1 MRDSTKTTLW
11 FDRIDTRGH
20 GAPFAEILIAV
31 DQGRLCALDFA
42 GFEARMHALL
52 AKRYKNYDFEEK
64 SNPCGFADCLR
75 SYLNGELTSLDGIP
89 VSTGGTEFQ
98 QQAWAA
104 LRQIPAGRTA
114 TYGEQ
119 AVRIG
124 RPRAVRAI
132 GAANG
137 QNPVAIVVPCHRVIG
152 SSNNLTGYAG
162 GLDTKRWLLS
172 HEGAL

>member
-1 MRDSTKTTLW
+1 MKDGTKTTLW
-11 FDRIDTRGH
+11 FDRIDTRAY
-20 GAPFAEILIAV
+20 GAPFAAILIAV

-52 AKRYKNYDFEEK
+52 AKRYARFGFLDK
-64 SNPCGFADCLR
+64 SNPCGFADR
-75 SYLNGELTSLDGIP
+75 IHAYLNGETGAVEDIP
-89 VSTGGTEFQ
+89 VSTGGTDFQ
-98 QQAWAA
+98 RQAWAA
-104 LRQIPAGRTA
+104 LRRIPAGRTA

-119 AVRIG
+119 AARIG

-137 QNPVAIVVPCHRVIG
+137 QNPVAIVIPCHRVIG
-152 SSNNLTGYAG
+152 GGNKLTGYAG
-162 GLDTKRWLLS
+162 GLDTKRWLLG

>member
-1 MRDSTKTTLW
+1 MKDRPITTLW
-11 FDRIDTRGH
+11 FDRIDTRAY

-31 DQGRLCALDFA
+31 DRGQMCALDFA

-52 AKRYKNYDFEEK
+52 AKRYDSYQFEEK
-64 SNPCGFADCLR
+64 SNPCGFADHVHA
-75 SYLNGELTSLDGIP
+75 YLNGDTRALEGIP

-98 QQAWAA
+98 RQAWAA

-119 AVRIG
+119 AARIG

-152 SSNNLTGYAG
+152 GGNQLTGYAG
-162 GLDTKRWLLS
+162 GLAAKRWLLS

>member
-1 MRDSTKTTLW
+1 MRDSTRTTLW
-11 FDRIDTRGH
+11 FDRIDTRGY

-31 DQGRLCALDFA
+31 DHRQLCALDFA
-42 GFEARMHALL
+42 GFEARMHGLL
-52 AKRYKNYDFEEK
+52 AKRYERYDFEEK
-64 SNPCGFADCLR
+64 SNPCGFADLVHA
-75 SYLNGELTSLDGIP
+75 YLNGEVTALEGIP

-104 LRQIPAGRTA
+104 LRRIPAGRTA

-119 AVRIG
+119 AARIG

-152 SSNNLTGYAG
+152 SSNQLTGYAG
-162 GLDTKRWLLS
+162 GLAAKRWLLN